1 MPVML
6 VQLGRTAPTFV
17 QGPRREVEVKMGMW
31 SPVANTKYFL
41 LAELYRIAGS
51 RRTMLPARWMDVKK
65 LVRRRWGVERVCTY
79 CYREAGS
86 ESRTREPRAMRETKE

>member
-17 QGPRREVEVKMGMW
+17 QGPRREVDVKMGMW

-51 RRTMLPARWMDVKK
+51 RRTMSPVGADECQKGM
-65 LVRRRWGVERVCTY
+65 G
-79 CYREAGS
+79 GS
-86 ESRTREPRAMRETKE
+86 GIGRG